1 MSEFPFL
8 PDIGG
13 DIVGNMYQAHYF
25 GEISDQ
31 HLDGFL
37 REFGIAGLGNNIVFD
52 AAGKLVEIEGITVET
67 GSFSQSGTTATI
79 THDGSETIQVGDV
92 LNIIFLVGGDNESRE
107 ELAVASVTS
116 STVFTVTRSTSATI
130 SAEVVSFYKEDVPLA
145 GTYSQSTNTITVT
158 HSGTETLAVGDVVDL
173 NVTSG
178 SGTTE
183 NVTVTSVTSSTEFK
197 VESSTS
203 VSTSGNATFTKQ
215 NSVNITA
222 GNVDGIFTTTDSILS
237 SKQSN
242 DLIDVLSE
250 GEIAGF
256 HSPLEAGLTQGT
268 DKYNI
273 AALKDVFLDGT
284 QVLKRTADINNLTEG
299 DFNFTREDISFES
312 RFGTS
317 NQTALDTINEIESET
332 AVGVEVTKATPV
344 SRSISSQIDKLR
356 ITIVFP
362 SLQQFNTS
370 DGSTN
375 GTQVNLSIKIT
386 ENNGTEH
393 RVINGTKGAVIGKT
407 NTQYFRDYIIKGLS
421 ALNYPITATVTRVT
435 NDSTDTNL
443 QNKFSWSSFTEI
455 TAQQRAYVDIAHVGL
470 RFNAESFRSIPTRT
484 YRIRGIKVKIPHN
497 ATVRSDGSL
506 SFSGSFNGTLK
517 TDKEWTNDPAWVLY
531 DILTNNRINPVT
543 GENTGYGASIPE
555 TAIDKFAFY
564 SASEYNSTLID
575 DGSGTGTTE
584 ARFSC
589 NVNINNQKEAFEL
602 IQDLCSVMRVQAF
615 YEAGSITISQ
625 DRPSDPVYTFN
636 ISNVTEGGFSYSNQ
650 SQKAKFTKINVG
662 FFDMT
667 TQSIDYETVD
677 DTTAQSR
684 YGIKTQTIKSFAT
697 TSRGQASRMAKWL
710 LFNQNNSSEI
720 VNFSITA
727 EAGVLVRPG
736 QVISVADEVKQGVR
750 RGGRI
755 KTGIS
760 TTQIEVDDTT
770 STDLVTTNTAKL
782 SVILPD
788 GTLETRDIFEI
799 SSATITVSSAFSSV
813 PQANSVWVIENTTL
827 EPTTWRVVN
836 VQEQENLTFS
846 ITAASHNSGKYA
858 FIEDGTA
865 LPAKNFTVITRKLSA
880 PENLSA
886 SESLIAINN
895 KAVARL
901 SISFAAV
908 KGAIGYYLQYKFENG
923 NFINQQ
929 LKGTDFDLDNITNGK
944 FVIRVFSINAI
955 NKLSERPNEIQ
966 FTSVGKTDLPDDPS
980 GLTIE
985 PVSDQ
990 FVRLRFNPSTSVDV
1004 LHGGSVLVRHTPN
1017 TGATAT
1023 FTNSTEII
1031 PKLAGNITEILV
1043 PALTGT
1049 YLIKFIDDGGRRS
1062 NNAAKV
1068 IVTQPDPQPNQVI
1081 LTEREDTDVPPFQ
1094 GNKVNT
1100 FFDADLDGLL
1110 LDGTLLIDDV
1120 LQDID
1125 DLSNIDFAGPINS
1138 SGSYEFQNKVD
1149 LGAIFN
1155 LTLKRRF
1162 LTFGILPNDLIDSKT
1177 ANINTW
1183 TDFDGTKA
1191 DDVNAKLL
1199 VATTDIDPATSVSS
1213 GVSYEQSGHTITVTK
1228 TDHGYAVGDFVV
1240 IDFTGGSATD
1250 GNYEIQTVPNAN
1262 SFTVTA
1268 SASATISSGT
1278 SCTYGANFTQFNT
1291 FANGEYTARGFKF
1304 RTELTSNDP
1313 AQNIKIEELG
1323 YEASVKRR
1331 IEIVN
1336 TAIASQCATNSAA
1349 KTVTFGNP
1357 YFAGTGSLG
1366 GSTTAFLPTVGIT
1379 LEGAVSGD
1387 YFKITS
1393 VTGTQFV
1400 IETRD
1405 SNNNFK
1411 DLSFKYTAIGFGKG
1425 G

>member
-1 MSEFPFL
+1 MPEFDPEYAL
-8 PDIGG
+8 PS
-13 DIVGNMYQAHYF
+13 VMEAHYF

-31 HLDGFL
+31 GIDGFL
-37 REFGIAGLGNNIVFD
+37 KEFGLGGLGNDIVFD
-52 AAGKLVEIEGITVET
+52 ANGKLIEIDGITVET
-67 GSFSQSGTTATI
+67 GNFSQSGTTATI

-92 LNIIFLVGGDNESRE
+92 LNIIFVVGTNENTPE
-107 ELAVASVTS
+107 VLTVTAVSS
-116 STVFTVTRSTSATI
+116 STVFTVTRSSSQTI
-130 SAEVVSFYKEDVPLA
+130 SNEIVSFYFEDVPKS
-145 GTYSQSTNTITVT
+145 GTYSQSANTITVT
-158 HSGTETLAVGDVVDL
+158 HNGTETLAVGDVVDL

-197 VESSTS
+197 VASSTS

-222 GNVDGIFTTTDSILS
+222 GDVDGIQTTTDSLLS

-273 AALKDVFLDGT
+273 AALKDVFLNGT
-284 QVLKRTADINNLTEG
+284 QVLKKSADINNLTEG
-299 DFNFTREDISFES
+299 DFNFTREDISFEP

-344 SRSISSQIDKLR
+344 SRSISNQIDKLR

-362 SLQQFNTS
+362 SLQEFNTS

-393 RVINGTKGAVIGKT
+393 RVIKGTKGAVIGKT

-421 ALNYPITATVTRVT
+421 NLSYPITATVTRVT

-455 TAQQRAYVDIAHVGL
+455 TAEQRAYVDIAHVGL

-517 TDKEWTNDPAWVLY
+517 TDKEFTNDPAWVLY
-531 DILTNNRINPVT
+531 DVLTNTR
-543 GENTGYGASIPE
+543 YGASIPE

-564 SASEYNSTLID
+564 SASEYNSAQID
-575 DGSGTGTTE
+575 DGSGTGSTE

-667 TQSIDYETVD
+667 TQAIDYETVD

-736 QVISVADEVKQGVR
+736 QIISVADEVKQGVR

-760 TTQIEVDDTT
+760 TTQIEVDDTA
-770 STDLVTTNTAKL
+770 STDLVTSNSAKL
-782 SVILPD
+782 SVILSD
-788 GTLETRDIFEI
+788 GTLETKDISGI
-799 SSATITVSSAFSSV
+799 SGATVTVSSAFSSV

-858 FIEDGTA
+858 FVEDGTA
-865 LPAKNFTVITRKLSA
+865 LPTKNFTLITKKLPA
-880 PENLSA
+880 PQNLTA
-886 SESLIAINN
+886 SESLIIINN

-929 LKGTDFDLDNITNGK
+929 VKSTDFDIDNITNGK
-944 FVIRVFSINAI
+944 FVIRVFSINTI
-955 NKLSERPNEIQ
+955 NKLSERANEIE
-966 FTSVGKTDLPDDPS
+966 FISVGKTALPGDVQN
-980 GLTIE
+980 LRVETI
-985 PVSDQ
+985 SDQ
-990 FVRLRFNPSTSVDV
+990 LMRLRFDKSTDIDV
-1004 LHGGSVLVRHTPN
+1004 LHGGNVVVRHSNLTD
-1017 TGATAT
+1017 GSGT
-1023 FTNSTEII
+1023 FTNSVDLI
-1031 PKLAGNITEILV
+1031 
-1043 PALTGT
+1043 PALPGSVSETMLPAINGE
-1049 YLIKFIDDGGRRS
+1049 YILKFRDDGGRLS
-1062 NNAAKV
+1062 SGEASVVVVN
-1068 IVTQPDPQPNQVI
+1068 PDPLPKLLVFND
-1081 LTEREDTDVPPFQ
+1081 REDTDSPPFA
-1094 GNKVNT
+1094 GAKSDCFFSDEVNGLVLGST
-1100 FFDADLDGLL
+1100 ETLDDATDFDAIADFDFIG
-1110 LDGTLLIDDV
+1110 DV
-1120 LQDID
+1120 DFLTGG
-1125 DLSNIDFAGPINS
+1125 SYDFAKIL
-1138 SGSYEFQNKVD
+1138 D
-1149 LGAIFN
+1149 LGAVN
-1155 LTLKRRF
+1155 PLRLTRHF
-1162 LTFGILPNDLIDSKT
+1162 VTQGFYPNDLIDKRT
-1177 ANINTW
+1177 ANIDSW
-1183 TDFDGTKA
+1183 TDFDAATA
-1191 DDVNAKLL
+1191 FNVNAKLL
-1199 VATTDIDPATSVSS
+1199 VATTNDAPSNGSS
-1213 GVSYEQSGHTITVTK
+1213 YQDS
-1228 TDHGYAVGDFVV
+1228 
-1240 IDFTGGSATD
+1240 DFTGK
-1250 GNYEIQTVPNAN
+1250 
-1262 SFTVTA
+1262 
-1268 SASATISSGT
+1268 
-1278 SCTYGANFTQFNT
+1278 QFNI
-1291 FANGEYTARGFKF
+1291 FANGTYVGRGFKF
-1304 RTELTSNDP
+1304 RCLLESEDP
-1313 AQNIKIEELG
+1313 AQSIEIDQLG
-1323 YEASVKRR
+1323 YKAELDRRTEQKSNLSSGTSASGL
-1331 IEIVN
+1331 
-1336 TAIASQCATNSAA
+1336 A
-1349 KTVTFGNP
+1349 VTFDQA
-1357 YFAGTGSLG
+1357 FFTGAAETSVG
-1366 GSTTAFLPTVGIT
+1366 VDTQKPSIGIT
-1379 LEGAVSGD
+1379 ANDLAANERFEITNISGSGFTIKFIDASSNPVNKTFSFTAV
-1387 YFKITS
+1387 
-1393 VTGTQFV
+1393 
-1400 IETRD
+1400 
-1405 SNNNFK
+1405 
-1411 DLSFKYTAIGFGKG
+1411 GFGRG
-1425 G
+1425 S